1 MPFNDSSLNRIGS
14 NLIDFNLR
22 VTAQADIG
30 KSLLIIGTASDGPI
44 NVPIRVT
51 EIGGLGAAADVFG
64 DVSKG
69 SLLHTAMEANRANR
83 RAKDI
88 RLMRISNGDQAV
100 LCFKE
105 VTISGEYGIS
115 PPAKSVDEESY
126 YCTSTP
132 AVQMADV
139 LCLTARYPGQ
149 IYNQVS
155 VRAETGDGDFH
166 PASQYVVIYNPKT
179 AKESWF
185 SYNYTDFDAN
195 VDCHT
200 VEDLADA
207 INADSN
213 LNSIITATVKDLRAI
228 FDLTVSDPNDPANT
242 RCDVGISYD
251 SNGYLKIKLSDITPM
266 FYNDNANCCIETIT
280 TTGGTCNVPT
290 AGDLIVQF
298 NELYEIREYKE
309 SNEKLKGSTNCILDH
324 IPVKGVSSIPTTT
337 LIKYRSFTDNEYET
351 PQIVLHYRGIVIATI
366 TDTGTLAFEFASEIC
381 PDDGYADNLYCG
393 VTDSMYMINY
403 AAIGANRSNVQLDN
417 LQTTFHLYGTKSS
430 LRYEIPSENYRCEYD
445 PGTEIVT
452 VSFCSGEY
460 LPAIGTILSCDYDS
474 CIDDLSSEAGTLT
487 GCLSSNDWHTWFVS
501 GKTLT
506 FGKSLPGNASFR
518 YRYKN
523 KLEEGADFVVT
534 SSIGR
539 KNDVIQFTSLE
550 TQPDLSGSMDTS
562 GTLLGFDYIYLPEW
576 VNIGA
581 VETLTGGT
589 NGIDMNNFE
598 KYEVLNEGLKVI
610 QDYPTSY
617 IVLAGIYFDD
627 IKIVYDPETGTPLET
642 NAGFHTLLHNHL
654 VQLTGSTSETIGI
667 ISVKPADG
675 NTPADIKAWVEK
687 LVVTDASDP
696 NRAANILSS
705 FGSKY
710 MDVVA
715 GELIFSNEAAYIPYA
730 NTPEG
735 LYGGL
740 LSALPINTSPSNKTV
755 HGVTNIR
762 YLMSGGEN
770 GQLDRLTKARL
781 VTFRQKQDGD
791 IAIVSGITIAPAGSD
806 YQREMT
812 RNTVFESM
820 ALIRAVCEP
829 FLGEGNSPQIRAAME
844 TAINSALQKL
854 VEMNPPALR
863 EYDFTIRST
872 AADQVLGI
880 VNIDLVLV
888 PVFELREIR
897 VTVKLRTE
905 L

>member
-30 KSLLIIGTASDGPI
+30 KSLLIIGTSSDGPV
-44 NVPIRVT
+44 NVPVRIA
-51 EIGGLGAAADVFG
+51 EIGGLGVAVDVFG

-88 RLMRISNGDQAV
+88 RLMRISNGNQAE

-105 VTISGEYGIS
+105 VTISGEYGTS

-126 YCTSTP
+126 YCTSVP
-132 AVQMADV
+132 AIQMVDV
-139 LCLTARYPGQ
+139 LCLTAKYPGQ

-155 VRAETGDGDFH
+155 VRAETGDGDLH

-185 SYNYTDFDAN
+185 SYNYVDFDAI

-200 VEDLADA
+200 VEDLASA

-228 FDLTVSDPNDPANT
+228 FELTVSDPTDPANT
-242 RCDVGISYD
+242 RCDRGISYD
-251 SNGYLKIKLSDITPM
+251 SNGYLKIQLSEITPV
-266 FYNDNANCCIETIT
+266 FYNDNANCCIANVT

-309 SNEKLKGSTNCILDH
+309 SNKTLKGFTNCILDH
-324 IPVKGVSSIPTTT
+324 IPVKGVATIPTTT
-337 LIKYRSFTDNEYET
+337 LIKYRSLTDNEYAT

-381 PDDGYADNLYCG
+381 PDDGRVTDLYCDA
-393 VTDSMYMINY
+393 TDSMYRMNH
-403 AAIGANRSNVQLDN
+403 AQVGADRSNVQLDD
-417 LQTTFHLYGTKSS
+417 LQSSFHLYGTKSS
-430 LRYEIPSENYRCEYD
+430 LKYEIPSGYYKCDYD
-445 PGTEIVT
+445 YANEIVT
-452 VSFCSGEY
+452 VTFCSGDV
-460 LPAIGTILSCDYDS
+460 LPAVGTILSCDYDS
-474 CIDDLSSEAGTLT
+474 CIEDLSSEAGTLT
-487 GCLSSNDWHTWFVS
+487 ACLNSNDWHTWFVS

-523 KLEEGADFVVT
+523 KLEEGADFVIT
-534 SSIGR
+534 SSTGR

-550 TQPDLSGSMDTS
+550 TQPDLSGAMDTS
-562 GTLLGFDYIYLPEW
+562 GILLGFDYIYLPEW
-576 VNIGA
+576 IDVGA

-598 KYEVLNEGLKVI
+598 KYEVLNEALEVI
-610 QDYPTSY
+610 QDYPVSY
-617 IVLAGIYFDD
+617 IVLAGMYFDD
-627 IKIVYDPETGTPLET
+627 IKTVYDPETGTPLET
-642 NAGFHTLLHNHL
+642 SAGFHTLLHNHL
-654 VQLTGSTSETIGI
+654 EELTGSTSETIGI
-667 ISVKPADG
+667 MSVKPADG

-687 LVVTDASDP
+687 LTVTDASDP

-710 MDVVA
+710 MTIVA

-730 NTPEG
+730 NTADG

-740 LSALPINTSPSNKTV
+740 LSALPVNTAPSNKTV
-755 HGVTNIR
+755 FGVTNVR

-791 IAIVSGITIAPAGSD
+791 IAIVSGITAAPSGSD

-844 TAINSALQKL
+844 TAINSALQKM

-880 VNIDLVLV
+880 LNIDLVLV

-897 VTVKLRTE
+897 VTVKLQTE

>member
-1 MPFNDSSLNRIGS
+1 MPFDNSSLNRIGS
-14 NLIDFNLR
+14 NLVDFNLR

-30 KSLLIIGTASDGPI
+30 KSLLIIGTSSDGPV
-44 NVPIRVT
+44 NVPIRII

-88 RLMRISNGDQAV
+88 RLMRISNGNQAE
-100 LCFKE
+100 LCFRE

-126 YCTSTP
+126 FCTPSP

-139 LCLTARYPGQ
+139 LCLTAKYPGQ

-155 VRAETGDGDFH
+155 VRAETGDGDLH
-166 PASQYVVIYNPKT
+166 LASQYVVIYNPKT

-185 SYNYTDFDAN
+185 SYNYVDFDAI

-228 FDLTVSDPNDPANT
+228 FELTVADPNDPANV
-242 RCDVGISYD
+242 RCDRGVSYD
-251 SNGYLKIKLSDITPM
+251 SNGYLRIQLSEITPL
-266 FYNDNANCCIETIT
+266 FYNDNANCCIANAT

-298 NELYEIREYKE
+298 NELYEIREYQE
-309 SNEKLKGSTNCILDH
+309 SNKKLKGFTNCILDH
-324 IPVKGVSSIPTTT
+324 IPVKGVASIPTTT
-337 LIKYRSFTDNEYET
+337 LIKYRSFTDIEYAT

-366 TDTGTLAFEFASEIC
+366 TDTGTLAFEFASEVC
-381 PDDGYADNLYCG
+381 PDDGYVDDLYCLA
-393 VTDSMYMINY
+393 TDSMYMANFG
-403 AAIGANRSNVQLDN
+403 AIGALRSNVQLDG
-417 LQTTFHLYGTKSS
+417 LDTTFHLYGTKNS
-430 LRYEIPSENYRCEYD
+430 LRYEIPSEHFRCLYN

-452 VSFCSGEY
+452 VSFCSGEV
-460 LPAIGTILSCDYDS
+460 LPAVGTILSCDYDS
-474 CIDDLSSEAGTLT
+474 CIEDLSSEAGTLT
-487 GCLSSNDWHTWFVS
+487 GCLNSNDWHTWFVS

-523 KLEEGADFVVT
+523 KLEEGADFVIT
-534 SSIGR
+534 SSTGR

-550 TQPDLSGSMDTS
+550 TQPDLSGAMDTS
-562 GTLLGFDYIYLPEW
+562 GILLGFDYIYLPEW

-589 NGIDMNNFE
+589 NGIDMSNFE
-598 KYEVLNEGLKVI
+598 KYEVLNAALEVV
-610 QDYPTSY
+610 QDYPVAY
-617 IVLAGIYFDD
+617 IVLAGMYFDD
-627 IKIVYDPETGTPLET
+627 TKIVYDPETGTPLET

-654 VQLTGSTSETIGI
+654 EELTGSTSETIGI
-667 ISVKPADG
+667 VSAKPADG
-675 NTPADIKAWVEK
+675 NTPADVRTWVEK
-687 LVVTDASDP
+687 LTVTDASDP

-710 MDVVA
+710 MTIVG
-715 GELIFSNEAAYIPYA
+715 GELVFSNEAAYIPYA
-730 NTPEG
+730 NTTEG

-740 LSALPINTSPSNKTV
+740 LSALPVNTSPSNKTV
-755 HGVTNIR
+755 FGVTNVR
-762 YLMSGGEN
+762 YMMSGGES
-770 GQLDRLTKARL
+770 GQLDRLTKIRL

-791 IAIVSGITIAPAGSD
+791 IAVVSGVTAAPSGSD

-812 RNTVFESM
+812 RNTVFEAM
-820 ALIRAVCEP
+820 ALIRAVCDP
-829 FLGEGNSPQIRAAME
+829 FMGEGNSQEIRAAME

-863 EYDFTIRST
+863 EYDFAIRST